1 MPEDVGGSGDPTP
14 VSAYGVYMGMK
25 ACAKELWGMDSLAGK
40 TVAVQGIGNV
50 GEKLV
55 KLLSEEDARI
65 YLCDLDEERAAQVAV
80 KYDAIEVPNH
90 AIYDLDIDIFA
101 PCAFGEIGRASWR
114 ERGCQDV

>member
-80 KYDAIEVPNH
+80 RSEEHTSELQTLMRISYA
-90 AIYDLDIDIFA
+90 
-101 PCAFGEIGRASWR
+101 AF
-114 ERGCQDV
+114 CLKKKQDKNEN